1 MRRFF
6 AKLKN
11 VFRNGSAER
20 DLTREVEAHLAMLQD
35 KFESQGMKPADA
47 RFEARRAYGGVE
59 QAKELHRDERS
70 IPWVEQTLQD
80 ARYAL
85 RTLLKS
91 PGFTAVALLT
101 LALGIGANIAI
112 VTIVNA

>member
-1 MRRFF
+1 
-6 AKLKN
+6 
-11 VFRNGSAER
+11 
-20 DLTREVEAHLAMLQD
+20 MLQD
-35 KFESQGMKPADA
+35 EYERQGMKPADA
-47 RFEARRAYGGVE
+47 RFQARRAFGGIE

-101 LALGIGANIAI
+101 LALGMAQTSPSSPSSTLFSCARCRFRSPS
-112 VTIVNA
+112 A

>member
-11 VFRNGSAER
+11 VFSHGS
-20 DLTREVEAHLAMLQD
+20 
-35 KFESQGMKPADA
+35 GI
-47 RFEARRAYGGVE
+47 E
-59 QAKELHRDERS
+59 QAKELHRDVRS

-112 VTIVNA
+112 SSDRRTLSHTRGAAGVSKPQPCCLPMTASVLRTTT